1 MSVVNSFFRLM
12 PKALNQSFTVYYII
26 YRSSCSQMFSK
37 IGCLKN
43 FIFIEYILHIFH
55 IPYIYYIYIN
65 FANLFLSF
73 TTTHKYPCFPYSFE
87 GWVRCFLAI
96 LKKRKIYFSIG
107 SRTIAPEENCPQ
119 P

>member
-1 MSVVNSFFRLM
+1 MLVVNSFFKLM
-12 PKALNQSFTVYYII
+12 SKALNQSFTVYYII

-55 IPYIYYIYIN
+55 IPYIN
-65 FANLFLSF
+65 FTNLFLSF
-73 TTTHKYPCFPYSFE
+73 TATYKYPCFPYSFE

-96 LKKRKIYFSIG
+96 FKKRKIYFSIG
-107 SRTIAPEENCPQ
+107 SRTIAPEENCRQ